1 MVCDE
6 PFVHQPRILSL
17 PKPMN
22 RRIRRTVAVG
32 REPVATEDVA
42 VEAAEAEE
50 EAEAAAVS
58 AVDQNTKSYVRDG
71 IPKSEIDATTMRTIL
86 FMGITF
92 KHAWIA
98 RRKDGSHATNM
109 ADWTILVLGSGDPG
123 PMRGLATKKFG

>member
-1 MVCDE
+1 MV
-6 PFVHQPRILSL
+6 
-17 PKPMN
+17 
-22 RRIRRTVAVG
+22 VG
-32 REPVATEDVA
+32 REPAAKEDVA
-42 VEAAEAEE
+42 VE
-50 EAEAAAVS
+50 EAAAAAAAEEVVEAVR
-58 AVDQNTKSYVRDG
+58 AVDQNTKSCVRDG
-71 IPKSEIDATTMRTIL
+71 IPKSGIDATTMRTIL